1 LKKNRFPK
9 ISNEELNLDKIPNPE
24 DESFDYEEP
33 WIEFALTMNAY
44 EVCGNSES
52 AFETRDKVFKD
63 PLNASLT
70 ELRCALFVLQR
81 HHRWNSPYPV
91 PGADKRV
98 VDLLKLIRDK
108 VKNGELE

>member
-1 LKKNRFPK
+1 MK
-9 ISNEELNLDKIPNPE
+9 IKFLPNENLVLEKIPNPDDKSSE
-24 DESFDYEEP
+24 YQET
-33 WIEFALTMNAY
+33 WMGFALTMNAY
-44 EVCGNSES
+44 EVCGNSEA
-52 AFETRDKVFKD
+52 AFETRNKVFKD

-98 VDLLKLIRDK
+98 VELLKLIRDK
-108 VKNGELE
+108 VKNGELK

>member
-1 LKKNRFPK
+1 MKKKLIPNK
-9 ISNEELNLDKIPNPE
+9 DLVLEKIPNPE
-24 DESFDYEEP
+24 DKSFEYEEP
-33 WIEFALTMNAY
+33 WQEFALTINAY

-52 AFETRDKVFKD
+52 AFETRNKVFND

-91 PGADKRV
+91 PGEDERIKQ
-98 VDLLKLIRDK
+98 LLQLIRNK
-108 VKNGELE
+108 VEKREFE

>member
-1 LKKNRFPK
+1 
-9 ISNEELNLDKIPNPE
+9 
-24 DESFDYEEP
+24 
-33 WIEFALTMNAY
+33 MNAY

-81 HHRWNSPYPV
+81 HHRWNAPYSDPE
-91 PGADKRV
+91 DKRV

-108 VKNGELE
+108 VKSGELE

>member
-1 LKKNRFPK
+1 MKKKLIPNK
-9 ISNEELNLDKIPNPE
+9 DLVLEKIPSPE

-52 AFETRDKVFKD
+52 AFETRSKVFKD

-70 ELRCALFVLQR
+70 ELRCALFIVQR

-91 PGADKRV
+91 PGEDKRIIE
-98 VDLLKLIRDK
+98 LLSLIRQK
-108 VKNGELE
+108 VEKGELE

>member
-1 LKKNRFPK
+1 MSKL
-9 ISNEELNLDKIPNPE
+9 ITNENLDYEKIPNPE
-24 DESFDYEEP
+24 DKSSDYLETWEK
-33 WIEFALTMNAY
+33 FALTMNAY
-44 EVCGNSES
+44 EVCANSEK

-63 PLNASLT
+63 PLIASLT

-98 VDLLKLIRDK
+98 VELLQLIRNK
-108 VKNGELE
+108 VKKRELE

>member
-1 LKKNRFPK
+1 MKIKSIPNKNLVLE
-9 ISNEELNLDKIPNPE
+9 NIPNPD
-24 DESFDYEEP
+24 DESFEYEEP
-33 WIEFALTMNAY
+33 WLEFALTMNAY
-44 EVCGNSES
+44 EACGNSES

-70 ELRCALFVLQR
+70 ELRCALFVFQR

-98 VDLLKLIRDK
+98 VELLKLIRDK
-108 VKNGELE
+108 VKKGELD

>member
-1 LKKNRFPK
+1 MKRKLIPNKNLVL
-9 ISNEELNLDKIPNPE
+9 EKIPNP
-24 DESFDYEEP
+24 DDKSFDYQEP

-52 AFETRDKVFKD
+52 AFEIRDKVFKD

-98 VDLLKLIRDK
+98 VELLSLIRQK
-108 VKNGELE
+108 VEKGELE

>member
-1 LKKNRFPK
+1 M
-9 ISNEELNLDKIPNPE
+9 ISNHDLVLEKIPNPE
-24 DESFDYEEP
+24 DKSSDYLEIWEK
-33 WIEFALTMNAY
+33 FALTMNAY
-44 EVCGNSES
+44 EVCGDSEK

-91 PGADKRV
+91 PGEDERIKQ
-98 VDLLKLIRDK
+98 LLQLIRNK
-108 VKNGELE
+108 VEKKEFE

>member
-1 LKKNRFPK
+1 MKKKLIP
-9 ISNEELNLDKIPNPE
+9 NENLDLEKIPNPDDKSSDHQE
-24 DESFDYEEP
+24 T
-33 WIEFALTMNAY
+33 WMGFALTMNAY

-91 PGADKRV
+91 PGEDERIKQ
-98 VDLLKLIRDK
+98 LLQLIRNK
-108 VKNGELE
+108 VEKKEFE

>member
-1 LKKNRFPK
+1 MKIKSIPNKNLVLE
-9 ISNEELNLDKIPNPE
+9 NIPNPD
-24 DESFDYEEP
+24 DESFEYEEP
-33 WIEFALTMNAY
+33 WLEFALTMNAY
-44 EVCGNSES
+44 VACGNSES

-91 PGADKRV
+91 PCADKREV
-98 VDLLKLIRDK
+98 ELLKLIREK
-108 VKNGELE
+108 VKKGELE

>member
-1 LKKNRFPK
+1 MKKKLIPNK
-9 ISNEELNLDKIPNPE
+9 DLVLEKIPSPE
-24 DESFDYEEP
+24 DKSFEYEEP
-33 WIEFALTMNAY
+33 WQEFALTINAY
-44 EVCGNSES
+44 EVCGNSEA
-52 AFETRDKVFKD
+52 AFETRNKVFKD

-108 VKNGELE
+108 VKHGALE

>member
-1 LKKNRFPK
+1 MKKNRFPK

-24 DESFDYEEP
+24 DKSSEYLEIWEK
-33 WIEFALTMNAY
+33 FALTMNAY
-44 EVCGNSES
+44 EVCGDSEK

-98 VDLLKLIRDK
+98 VELLKLIREK
-108 VKNGELE
+108 VKKGELE

>member
-1 LKKNRFPK
+1 MKKNRFPK
-9 ISNEELNLDKIPNPE
+9 ISNEELILKKIPNP
-24 DESFDYEEP
+24 DDKSFDYQEP

-52 AFETRDKVFKD
+52 AFKTRDKVFKD

-91 PGADKRV
+91 PGADRRV
-98 VDLLKLIRDK
+98 VELLKLIRDK
-108 VKNGELE
+108 VKKGELK